1 MNTKLK
7 TKTKKEFEKDSFK
20 LMNNSVCGKIMDNI
34 ENRADVKSV
43 TEREVARKLAA
54 KPNFKQCT
62 IFNENLTTI
71 NMKKT
76 VLYHNKPVYLGMC
89 VLDLS
94 KKVDV

>member
-1 MNTKLK
+1 
-7 TKTKKEFEKDSFK
+7 
-20 LMNNSVCGKIMDNI
+20 MNNSVFGKIVDNI

-54 KPNFKQCT
+54 KPNFKHCT
-62 IFNENLTTI
+62 IFNDNLTTI

-76 VLYHNKPVYLGMC
+76 VLYYNKPVYLGMC

-94 KKVDV
+94 KKK